1 MNYRCALQY
10 ARVAGFLLLISLI
23 AGGFGE
29 MYAPIK
35 IIVPDDAAAT
45 AKNILS
51 SDLLFRL
58 GFASYLVEGICNV
71 ALLLIF
77 YILLRPVQKNLAL
90 LAVFVGLIGI
100 SVFAVAE
107 LFYVAPLLILG
118 GADYLNTF
126 TPDQLNTLVLLS
138 LNLYGYAA
146 GILMAFGGVGSVF
159 FGYLIFKSRYIP
171 SLLGA
176 LLALGGIG
184 FVVRN
189 FALIIAPAYAYD
201 WLFLPMSFA
210 YLSLT
215 LWFLVRGVDE
225 LKWEERAVV
234 RE

>member
-10 ARVAGFLLLISLI
+10 ARVAGFLLLISLV
-23 AGGFGE
+23 AGSFGE
-29 MYAPIK
+29 MYAPMK
-35 IIVPDDAAAT
+35 IIVPDNAAAT

-71 ALLLIF
+71 AILLVF
-77 YILLRPVQKNLAL
+77 YVLLRPVQKNIAL
-90 LAVFVGLIGI
+90 LAVFFGLIGI

-118 GADYLNTF
+118 GADYLNSF
-126 TPDQLNTLVLLS
+126 TPGQLNTLALLS
-138 LNLYGYAA
+138 LNLYGYTA
-146 GILMAFGGVGSVF
+146 GILMAFGGACSLF
-159 FGYLIFKSRYIP
+159 FGYLILKSGYIP
-171 SLLGA
+171 PLLGA
-176 LLALGGIG
+176 LLALAGIG
-184 FVVRN
+184 FVIRN

-201 WLFLPMSFA
+201 WLFLPMIFA

-225 LKWEERAVV
+225 LKWKERAVA